1 MLDELLGNPAML
13 QVFTVDTN
21 IKHLL
26 QALWDTFIY
35 RRRWKF
41 FLLHTALPD
50 HISGRSC
57 LHTLNNLAVN
67 QLVMARVHTCE

>member
-26 QALWDTFIY
+26 QALWDIHL
-35 RRRWKF
+35 KE
-41 FLLHTALPD
+41 
-50 HISGRSC
+50 
-57 LHTLNNLAVN
+57 TLEMLSP
-67 QLVMARVHTCE
+67 TYSPS